1 MRSAPT
7 PIETPVGADRIR
19 ENFWFKLK
27 YMKNMKNSLR
37 HRHGPLLLC
46 GLLLITGGHGRADD
60 LVSVY
65 RLALDADPQYQAAVE
80 AHKAALEV
88 VPQSRA
94 ALLPDI
100 ALSGDVSRNRFDPRD
115 SGDTTYST
123 NKTYSVGLRQPLYQ
137 RERWLQREQ
146 ADSRAAQADAELL
159 AAQQDLVLRVATRYF
174 LVLGAQDNVEF
185 VQADKE
191 AIARTLEQ
199 AKQRFDV
206 GLAAI
211 TDTLDAQA
219 RYDIAFS
226 DAINAD
232 RLLDDTKEALREL
245 TGELPVAPEVLK
257 AEIPL
262 LAPEPLDQDAWVSAA
277 IEQNP
282 LVLATRAATAVAKQ
296 EIQVQNSGHYPS
308 VDVVA
313 DYSYRDTQFGGFT
326 PLKRNDSAIGV
337 QLNLPLYQG
346 GLVSSQTRQ
355 SRYQYN
361 QAREELEKQRRA
373 TKRQT
378 RDNYRGI
385 ISGISK
391 VEALQHAVVS
401 NEKAV
406 EASETGFEV
415 GTRPIVDVLDAQREL
430 LRARRDYARSR
441 YDYLLDTLRLK
452 QAAGILNETDLVQMN
467 DWLQDHTPGSTQ

>member
-1 MRSAPT
+1 MKHFLRYRYG
-7 PIETPVGADRIR
+7 PV
-19 ENFWFKLK
+19 L
-27 YMKNMKNSLR
+27 LCC
-37 HRHGPLLLC
+37 LLLA
-46 GLLLITGGHGRADD
+46 TGTQIRADD

-65 RLALDADPQYQAAVE
+65 QLALDADPQYLAALE

-94 ALLPDI
+94 VLLPDVAI
-100 ALSGDVSRNRFDPRD
+100 TGDVSRNRFDPRN
-115 SGDTTYST
+115 SGDTSYST
-123 NKTYSVGLRQPLYQ
+123 NQTYSVGLRQALYQ
-137 RERWLQREQ
+137 RERWLQLEQ
-146 ADSRAAQADAELL
+146 ADSRVAQADAELL
-159 AAQQDLVLRVATRYF
+159 AAQQDLLLRVATRYF

-199 AKQRFDV
+199 AQQRFDV

-211 TDTLDAQA
+211 TDTLEAQA
-219 RYDIAFS
+219 RYDLAVS

-232 RLLDDTKEALREL
+232 RLLDDTREALREL
-245 TGELPVAPEVLK
+245 TGELPVAPEILK
-257 AEIPL
+257 TEIPL
-262 LAPEPLDQDAWVSAA
+262 LPPEPADQDVWITAA
-277 IEQNP
+277 VEQNP
-282 LVLATRAATAVAKQ
+282 LVLAARAATTVAKQ

-313 DYSYRDTQFGGFT
+313 DYSYRDTQFGGIT
-326 PLKRNDSAIGV
+326 PLERNDSAIGV

-361 QAREELEKQRRA
+361 QAREEQEKQRRA
-373 TKRQT
+373 TERQT

-391 VEALQHAVVS
+391 VEALQHAVLS

-406 EASETGFEV
+406 EAAEAGFEV
-415 GTRPIVDVLDAQREL
+415 GTRAVVDVLDAQREL

-452 QAAGILNETDLVQMN
+452 QAAGILHETDLVQIN
-467 DWLQDHTPGSTQ
+467 NWLEEYIPVPIQSTE

>member
-1 MRSAPT
+1 
-7 PIETPVGADRIR
+7 
-19 ENFWFKLK
+19 
-27 YMKNMKNSLR
+27 MKHFLR
-37 HRHGPLLLC
+37 HRYGPVLLCCLLLVP
-46 GLLLITGGHGRADD
+46 GVQTRADD
-60 LVSVY
+60 LISVY
-65 RLALDADPQYQAAVE
+65 RLALDADPQYLAALE

-88 VPQSRA
+88 APQSRA

-100 ALSGDVSRNRFDPRD
+100 AITGDVSRNRFDPRG
-115 SGDTTYST
+115 SGDTSYST
-123 NKTYSVGLRQPLYQ
+123 NQTYSVGLRQALYQ
-137 RERWLQREQ
+137 RERFIQLEQ
-146 ADSRAAQADAELL
+146 ADSRVAQADAELL
-159 AAQQDLVLRVATRYF
+159 AAQQDLLLRAATRYF
-174 LVLGAQDNVEF
+174 LVLGAQDNLAFVE
-185 VQADKE
+185 ADKE

-199 AKQRFDV
+199 AQQRFEV

-211 TDTLDAQA
+211 TDTLEAQA
-219 RYDIAFS
+219 RYDIAVS

-262 LAPEPLDQDAWVSAA
+262 LAPEPADRDAWIAA
-277 IEQNP
+277 AVEQNP
-282 LVLATRAATAVAKQ
+282 LLLAARAATAVAKQ

-308 VDVVA
+308 VDIVA
-313 DYSYRDTQFGGFT
+313 DYSYRDTEFGGFT
-326 PLKRNDSAIGV
+326 PLERNDSAIGL
-337 QLNLPLYQG
+337 QMNLPLYQG

-361 QAREELEKQRRA
+361 QAREEQEKQRRA
-373 TKRQT
+373 TERQT

-391 VEALQHAVVS
+391 VEALQHAVLS

-406 EASETGFEV
+406 EAAEAGFEV
-415 GTRPIVDVLDAQREL
+415 GTRAVVDVLDAQREL
-430 LRARRDYARSR
+430 LRARRDHARSR

-452 QAAGILNETDLVQMN
+452 QAAGILHETDLVQIN
-467 DWLQDHTPGSTQ
+467 NWLEEYVPAPIESTEQH

>member
-1 MRSAPT
+1 
-7 PIETPVGADRIR
+7 
-19 ENFWFKLK
+19 
-27 YMKNMKNSLR
+27 MKHLLLNR
-37 HRHGPLLLC
+37 YGPLLLC
-46 GLLLITGGHGRADD
+46 GLLLVTSGQGRADD

-65 RLALDADPQYQAAVE
+65 RLALDADPQYQAAIE
-80 AHKAALEV
+80 AHSAALEV

-94 ALLPDI
+94 VLLPDI
-100 ALSGDVSRNRFDPRD
+100 SIVGDVSRNRFDPRNSD
-115 SGDTTYST
+115 DTTYST
-123 NKTYSVGLRQPLYQ
+123 NQTYSAKLRQPLYQ
-137 RERWLQREQ
+137 RERWLQLEQ

-159 AAQQDLVLRVATRYF
+159 AAQQDLILRVARRYF

-199 AKQRFDV
+199 AQQRFDV

-211 TDTLDAQA
+211 TDTLEAQA
-219 RYDIAFS
+219 RYDIAVS

-232 RLLDDTKEALREL
+232 RLLDDTREALREL
-245 TGELPVAPEVLK
+245 TGELPHAPEVLK

-262 LAPEPLDQDAWVSAA
+262 LAPEPVDQDTWVAAA

-282 LVLATRAATAVAKQ
+282 LVLAARAATAVAKQ

-308 VDVVA
+308 VDMVA

-326 PLKRNDSAIGV
+326 PLERNDSAIGL
-337 QLNLPLYQG
+337 QLSLPLYQG

-361 QAREELEKQRRA
+361 EAREEQEKQRRA
-373 TKRQT
+373 TERQT

-391 VEALQHAVVS
+391 VEALQHAVLS

-406 EASETGFEV
+406 EAAETGFEV
-415 GTRPIVDVLDAQREL
+415 GTRAVVDVLDAQREL

-452 QAAGILNETDLVQMN
+452 QAAGILHETDLVQIN
-467 DWLQDHTPGSTQ
+467 SWLEELTPVPLQ